1 MALTRATRG
10 HRDVRMGS
18 SVRGAI
24 DLALLLTGLAS
35 CAASQHPAGDA
46 RDAAY
51 AALSGRIRIA
61 DGSTGPPRRSSGAAG
76 PAADAARARRARPTA
91 THRQATPRRATR
103 ERPRAATAPARDPG
117 ARTLGRKLLA
127 ALHEDFDTVSPAV
140 GRLGDDAFDA
150 LLRDDCDAA
159 LALLHDLARA
169 TDPTLRA
176 LARRLAAQLSIG
188 LARAGTPRRAGVRRL
203 VALPGGRQDGDLD
216 LERTLER
223 LNGRRPPAGSDLVV
237 RSWRGARQSLA
248 LLVDH
253 SGSMRGRAL
262 AIAGLSTAAMMVA
275 AEGRARCHVI
285 AFAGATRVV
294 QDARRPREQTA
305 VLDDLLGLSGGGVT
319 NLADALR
326 VAAAQL
332 CAAPPG
338 RRIAI
343 ALSDCLVTA
352 GGEPASALD
361 GIDCLHVLGT
371 SAEPD
376 AVGADG
382 LARRAGGEFVLL
394 DSVAAVP
401 RQIAPLLAS

>member
-1 MALTRATRG
+1 M
-10 HRDVRMGS
+10 
-18 SVRGAI
+18 
-24 DLALLLTGLAS
+24 
-35 CAASQHPAGDA
+35 
-46 RDAAY
+46 
-51 AALSGRIRIA
+51 
-61 DGSTGPPRRSSGAAG
+61 
-76 PAADAARARRARPTA
+76 
-91 THRQATPRRATR
+91 
-103 ERPRAATAPARDPG
+103 
-117 ARTLGRKLLA
+117 
-127 ALHEDFDTVSPAV
+127 SPAV
-140 GRLGDDAFDA
+140 GRLDNDAFDA
-150 LLRDDCDAA
+150 LLRHDCDAA

-169 TDPTLRA
+169 TDPALRA

-216 LERTLER
+216 LERTIER

-275 AEGRARCHVI
+275 AEGRARCSVI
-285 AFAGATRVV
+285 AFAGATRVI
-294 QDARRPREQTA
+294 QDARRPREQAA
-305 VLDDLLGLSGGGVT
+305 VLDDLLSLHGGGVT

-326 VAAAQL
+326 AAAAQL
-332 CAAPPG
+332 RAAPPG
-338 RRIAI
+338 RRVAI

-352 GGEPASALD
+352 GGDPASALD

-376 AVGADG
+376 AVGAG
-382 LARRAGGEFVLL
+382 RELARRAGGEFVLL
-394 DSVAAVP
+394 ESVAAVP